1 MSSAFVELLQKSNL
15 NYIITR
21 KTLKIGSQS
30 DEILVASF
38 IDTKSKRLQ
47 VKKHECLLFDEG
59 NFTLVSCMFG

>member
-21 KTLKIGSQS
+21 KTLKVGSHN

-38 IDTKSKRLQ
+38 IDIKSKRLQ
-47 VKKHECLLFDEG
+47 VIKKKQHESLFSKKNEIS
-59 NFTLVSCMFG
+59 L

>member
-15 NYIITR
+15 NYAIAR

-30 DEILVASF
+30 DEVLVASF

-47 VKKHECLLFDEG
+47 VKKLRM
-59 NFTLVSCMFG
+59 FTFR